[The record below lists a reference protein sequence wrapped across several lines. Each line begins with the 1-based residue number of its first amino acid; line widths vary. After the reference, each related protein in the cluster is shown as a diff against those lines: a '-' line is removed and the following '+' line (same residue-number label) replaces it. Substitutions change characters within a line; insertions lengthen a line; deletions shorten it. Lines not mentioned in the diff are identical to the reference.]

1 MREKTRPK
9 ALWDGI
15 PLGSSRKV
23 SNQSILA
30 LPKDSISTQLSAP
43 AMTAQMATAMMSP
56 SLALSGTL
64 HTRVV
69 DACEVVYDGYGLRLS
84 IAASPAACFD
94 AILAHVSA
102 FI

>member
-43 AMTAQMATAMMSP
+43 AMTAQIATAMMSP
-56 SLALSGTL
+56 SLALSGAL

-69 DACEVVYDGYGLRLS
+69 DACEVVDDGYGYGLRLFH
-84 IAASPAACFD
+84 ASSPVA
-94 AILAHVSA
+94 
-102 FI
+102 